1 MKEVL
6 DRIEGEKVLFFIV
19 LLIIVGLIICF
30 KKDAKFKEKVSKVT
44 ANQELDARIKFLLKQ
59 FVERKLTI
67 KEEYIMPSRA
77 RDVTPENLEYVLN
90 SILDHM
96 KLKKNVFLVYHTK
109 DEKIYVNKAGTYD
122 QAYLGYKAI
131 NLVLDS
137 KYVMEDY
144 ISIIAHE
151 CAHHFMGEYNFE
163 IRAGLENEKNTDT
176 LAVLLGFGKFLKV
189 THAKRYFYKRSNFTV
204 DGTVD
209 YYETVKLGYLSAEE
223 IIYISK
229 RHLDIL
235 KNGKKQKKLKKE
247 EREKDV
253 SKSQNLKHR
262 VEQLRRGYKENKA
275 FIQRILS
282 NQGVKKITNKWE
294 LERLSQ
300 LIYKYQNNTYEPMV
314 EELNNKIEKGNESVD
329 IIKKINE
336 LDEMLRMDSFL
347 IAKYLIK

>member
-1 MKEVL
+1 M
-6 DRIEGEKVLFFIV
+6 FFIV

-30 KKDAKFKEKVSKVT
+30 KKDAEFKEKVSKVT

-67 KEEYIMPSRA
+67 KEEYIIPSRA
-77 RDVTPENLEYVLN
+77 RDVIPENLEYVLN

-109 DEKIYVNKAGTYD
+109 DEKAYENKAGTYD

-137 KYVMEDY
+137 KYMMEDY
-144 ISIIAHE
+144 ISILAHE
-151 CAHHFMGEYNFE
+151 CAHHFMDEYNFE

-189 THAKRYFYKRSNFTV
+189 THAKRSFYKGSYF
-204 DGTVD
+204 TVD

-223 IIYISK
+223 ITYISK
-229 RHLDIL
+229 RHLNIL

-247 EREKDV
+247 EREKELN
-253 SKSQNLKHR
+253 KSQTLKHR
-262 VEQLRRGYKENKA
+262 VDQLRRGCKENKA
-275 FIQRILS
+275 SIQRILS
-282 NQGVKKITNKWE
+282 NQGIKEITNKCE

-300 LIYKYQNNTYEPMV
+300 LIYKYQNNTYETMI
-314 EELNNKIEKGNESVD
+314 EGLNNKIEKGNENED

-336 LDEMLRMDSFL
+336 LDEMLRMDSFF